1 MDMKQLEAFACVAEQ
16 RSFSKAAR
24 LLHLTQPTVS
34 ARVASLEQELQIQLL
49 QRPSAIPSEAGEL
62 LYHYAGQML
71 ALRTQALD
79 ALQGFSREMRGTVSV
94 AASTVPGQYFLPR
107 LLHAFRELYPDISF
121 DIRLVD
127 SAEAVAQVVSRS
139 AEIGFT
145 GTLPE
150 SSKCLCREFADD
162 RLVVITPNQPRFR
175 AYQACGFPV
184 EQLLEE
190 PYISR
195 EPGSGTRVET
205 EQFLQQLGV
214 NPARLK
220 IAVEVR
226 STESLKKMVS
236 EGVGLA
242 VLSHSAC
249 EDYCQFGKL
258 LAFDMQG
265 AVLRRKLY
273 LIRRRNGVLST
284 IAQVFYDY
292 AKGFYQKPEAP

>member
-121 DIRLVD
+121 DIHLVD

-150 SSKCLCREFADD
+150 SSKR
-162 RLVVITPNQPRFR
+162 
-175 AYQACGFPV
+175 
-184 EQLLEE
+184 
-190 PYISR
+190 
-195 EPGSGTRVET
+195 
-205 EQFLQQLGV
+205 
-214 NPARLK
+214 
-220 IAVEVR
+220 
-226 STESLKKMVS
+226 
-236 EGVGLA
+236 
-242 VLSHSAC
+242 H
-249 EDYCQFGKL
+249 
-258 LAFDMQG
+258 
-265 AVLRRKLY
+265 
-273 LIRRRNGVLST
+273 
-284 IAQVFYDY
+284 
-292 AKGFYQKPEAP
+292 